1 MLRRTIERRVPSQL
15 IIFNTTTCVNQ
26 ESNRNQ
32 SLGHVSLSFKR
43 NRTIQAKMTKTHS
56 NRRINRI
63 PRRINILPLRGFN
76 RNIYTNS
83 RRRLNIKVLNTSV
96 TRNISN
102 MNSTQAI
109 SISAQ
114 SNRFKIKYNNSRDR
128 RVPVFNINSILIRLR
143 RESTNK
149 CRGRL
154 VRIMC
159 PDCFKNN
166 SRITIIGQIR
176 HTTRSTSTRTH
187 VPITTYKGPTFT
199 VTTNPN
205 QRKRIERTPFNFT
218 LNSNGS
224 FNKLNKF
231 R

>member
-15 IIFNTTTCVNQ
+15 IIFDTTTCVNQ

-32 SLGHVSLSFKR
+32 SLGHVSLTFKR
-43 NRTIQAKMTKTHS
+43 NRTIQTRMTKAHS

-63 PRRINILPLRGFN
+63 PRRINILPLRSFN
-76 RNIYTNS
+76 RNINTNS
-83 RRRLNIKVLNTSV
+83 RRRLNIKILNSSV
-96 TRNISN
+96 TRDISN
-102 MNSTQAI
+102 VNSTQAI

-128 RVPVFNINSILIRLR
+128 RVPVLNINSILIRLR
-143 RESTNK
+143 RESTDK
-149 CRGRL
+149 RRGRL
-154 VRIMC
+154 VRIVR
-159 PDCFKNN
+159 PNSFENN
-166 SRITIIGQIR
+166 SRITIISQIR

-187 VPITTYKGPTFT
+187 VPVTTYKGPTFT

-205 QRKRIERTPFNFT
+205 QCKRIKRAPFNFT

-224 FNKLNKF
+224 FNKFNKF